1 MKLNNLFANA
11 ASKALALAAVMMMGM
26 TFTACS
32 SDNDDTPTPTPT
44 PTPNFTNT
52 VTLDAE
58 VIKIEKSV
66 LTEKEGIYTLD
77 LQLESGKKAKNI
89 YIELIPSIHNDKLI
103 KLTEQTDEEA
113 GKWSIAANHGPLNVL
128 FTGKGTKDPLCKFS
142 SGTMKLN
149 VNPTTKEVNVTVIN
163 GAIKTSKKLLGDKLP
178 HTISISYKGTAE

>member
-11 ASKALALAAVMMMGM
+11 ASKALALAAAVMMMGM

-32 SDNDDTPTPTPT
+32 SDNDDTPK
-44 PTPNFTNT
+44 FTNT
-52 VTLDAE
+52 VTLDSE
-58 VIKIEKSV
+58 VIKIEKLV

-89 YIELIPSIHNDKLI
+89 YIEFIPSIHNDKLI

-113 GKWSIAANHGPLNVL
+113 GKWSIAANHGSLNVL
-128 FTGKGTKDPLCKFS
+128 FTGKGTTDPLCKFS

-149 VNPTTKEVNVTVIN
+149 VNPTTKEVNVTVID
-163 GAIKTSKKLLGDKLP
+163 GAIKTSKMLLGDKLP